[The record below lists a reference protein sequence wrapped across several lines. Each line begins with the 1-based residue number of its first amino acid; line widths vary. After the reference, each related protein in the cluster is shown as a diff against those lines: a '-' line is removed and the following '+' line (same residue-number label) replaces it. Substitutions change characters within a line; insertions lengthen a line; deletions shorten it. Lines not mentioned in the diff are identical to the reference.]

1 MSTIRYLEPG
11 VDRKLFQCS
20 FNLVR
25 LDVWVETGPSKV
37 IFTLPLWFALYVSLF
52 LGTDVADDAE
62 VCDLGTLG
70 DFVPVDKN

>member
-37 IFTLPLWFALYVSLF
+37 IFTLPL
-52 LGTDVADDAE
+52 
-62 VCDLGTLG
+62 
-70 DFVPVDKN
+70 